1 MRLQLS
7 VYEGSSGIQAMMRGS
22 SKKLAE
28 QDESK
33 LMASG
38 LPYTIIRAG
47 ALQDTPGGEQGFRF
61 DEVPLYSYSGVFDV

>member
-1 MRLQLS
+1 MS
-7 VYEGSSGIQAMMRGS
+7 VYEGSGGIQAMMRGS

-38 LPYTIIRAG
+38 RPYTIIRAG
-47 ALQDTPGGEQGFRF
+47 ALQDTPDGERGFCF
-61 DEVPLYSYSGVFDV
+61 EEVAL

>member
-7 VYEGSSGIQAMMRGS
+7 VYEGSSGIQAMMIGS
-22 SKKLAE
+22 SKKMAE

-47 ALQDTPGGEQGFRF
+47 TLQDTSGGERGFCF
-61 DEVPLYSYSGVFDV
+61 DEVPL